1 MKLTNEERRR
11 VFQLGHSYAKKYIE
25 DGIYDN
31 YRKAFKVGLILSYA
45 YYRGVKNYRAY
56 GAEIDVSNIVYDGRF
71 KVYSKFNS
79 AFVYEIRQVKGARWN
94 GEYWSAPAK
103 EIKKVRQIL
112 KEVYDVK
119 EP

>member
-1 MKLTNEERRR
+1 MKLTIEERRK
-11 VFQLGHSYAKKYIE
+11 VFRLGHTYAKRYIE

-45 YYRGVKNYRAY
+45 YYRGVKNYRDY

-71 KVYSKFNS
+71 KVYTKFNW
-79 AFVYEIRQVKGARWN
+79 AFVYEIREVKGARWN
-94 GEYWSAPAK
+94 GVYWSAPAR
-103 EIKKVRQIL
+103 EIEKVRQIL
-112 KEVYDVK
+112 KEVYGVK